1 MNVHKLNLTKILL
14 TLPLL
19 WILGCQQIPP
29 SQMRRFSGTSAQ
41 FNQTSQPQVNY
52 QSLFNSNTTQTP
64 ASNTSNSSAASQ
76 PVIEQNSCSQY
87 TSKAENVINLCQNIV
102 YYYEEDYSQYSPN
115 CVRAFSQVT
124 PQSSCA
130 TLVPQLNGMIGSC
143 SGAFGLL
150 GQYASQIS
158 GATNCLN
165 AVRSLTSGPP

>member
-1 MNVHKLNLTKILL
+1 MTGHKLNRFQLVL

-19 WILGCQQIPP
+19 WIVGCQQIPP
-29 SQMRRFSGTSAQ
+29 SQMRRFGGTSAQ
-41 FNQTSQPQVNY
+41 FNQTPQPQVNY
-52 QSLFNSNTTQTP
+52 QNLFNSNTTQTP